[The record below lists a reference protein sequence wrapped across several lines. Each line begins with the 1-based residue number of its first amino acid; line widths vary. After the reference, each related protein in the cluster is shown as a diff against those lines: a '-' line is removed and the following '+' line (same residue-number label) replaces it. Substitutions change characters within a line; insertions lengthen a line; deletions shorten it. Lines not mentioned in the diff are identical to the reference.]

1 MIMAEQ
7 NILFEVR
14 NLVKKFP
21 VEGKKTLTALNNVSF
36 DIYTGEIFGVVGES
50 GCGKSTLGRVLLQ
63 LYDATEG
70 KAIYHGKAINEI
82 SPKYLNDQLNN
93 LSKHRDQAA
102 ELYKKS
108 LSASGEKAE
117 KLRNQAYELLEN
129 GAMLIGSRILT
140 NDTERC
146 RDLLSKAEA
155 ELSLG
160 SQAIMKRRELKEK
173 RDWNDVRIAKADP
186 ENDKALIEQLKADNE
201 ALEEQIVALKK
212 ESKDHY
218 ALEDQYRAEL
228 VNGDAGEILPIVD
241 KASDPEYIAYLDSL
255 YTTGLD
261 FCRLTTNEMRALR
274 HDLQMI
280 FQDPAASLDPRES
293 VGKAIEESL
302 QLNTKLSPE
311 ARKERTM
318 MLLERV
324 GLKREH
330 YDQYPHNLSGG
341 QKQRVGIAR
350 AVAMDPTFIV
360 LDEAVSALDV
370 SVKAQILQ
378 LLNEL
383 KKDTHITYF
392 FITHDLGIAK
402 HFCDRIMV
410 MYLGNICELAP
421 SKELFAEPLH
431 PYTASLLSA
440 VPRLRFGDER
450 VKTETLEGEV
460 PSPINPPS
468 GCPFHSRCNK
478 CMDICSKER
487 PQYKEVKPG
496 HFVACHLYD

>member
-1 MIMAEQ
+1 MADK
-7 NILFEVR
+7 NVLFEVR
-14 NLVKKFP
+14 NLVKQFP
-21 VEGKKTLTALNNVSF
+21 LSGKRTLTAINDVSF
-36 DIYTGEIFGVVGES
+36 DIYTGEVFGVVGES

-63 LYDATEG
+63 LYDATDG
-70 KAIYHGKAINEI
+70 KAIYHGKVINEI
-82 SPKYLNDQLNN
+82 SPKYLNNELNN

-108 LSASGEKAE
+108 LSVSGAKAE
-117 KLRNQAYELLEN
+117 KLRQEAYDILEN
-129 GAMLIGSRILT
+129 AATLIGSRILT

-146 RDLLSKAEA
+146 RELLEKAEA
-155 ELSLG
+155 ELKLG
-160 SQAIMKRRELKEK
+160 SAAIMKRRELKEK
-173 RDWNDVRIAKADP
+173 KDWNNVRIANDDP
-186 ENDKALIEQLKADNE
+186 EKDALIKENEQ
-201 ALEEQIVALKK
+201 LEEQIVALKK

-218 ALEDQYRAEL
+218 ALEDSYRAEL
-228 VNGDAGEILPIVD
+228 VETDPGEILPIVD

-261 FCRLTTNEMRALR
+261 FCKLTKNEMRALR

-350 AVAMDPTFIV
+350 AIAMDPTFIV

-383 KKDTHITYF
+383 KEGSHITYF

-421 SKELFAEPLH
+421 SKELFAESLH
-431 PYTASLLSA
+431 PYTKSLLSA

-450 VKTETLEGEV
+450 VETPVLEGEV

-468 GCPFHSRCNK
+468 GCPFHSRCDK
-478 CMDICSKER
+478 CMEICEKEK
-487 PQYKEVKPG
+487 PEYKEAKPG